1 MENGMDCEDSSEV
14 QEVETKRIRL
24 LRPQTLQP
32 KKNVCAKEERH
43 ANLRK
48 VSLILQKSEHDRNP
62 KDLKTLSECSDMIE
76 EVQERIKKREAVKKR
91 LEEFED
97 PEDVLMQKCQI
108 LAQAIAQSQHLVVY
122 TGAGISTAA
131 KIPDYRGPDG
141 IWTRLKEGRD
151 IGDHDL
157 SLAEP
162 TYTHM
167 ALYELY
173 RQKILKYVVS
183 QNCDGLHLR
192 SGLPRGALSELH
204 GNMYIEVCKSCKPHR
219 EYWRLFDVTE
229 STARFA
235 HKTYRRCYICN
246 SALIDT
252 IVHFGERGSLQ
263 WPLNWKGACK
273 NAKEATTIICLG
285 SSLKVLKKYPW
296 LWQMDKPVKKR
307 PNLYIVNLQWTPKD
321 DCANV
326 KINGKCDLVFK
337 KIMTMLGI
345 AVPRYNKRKDPI
357 FHHATEL
364 NELELHT
371 NSQPSLVQDKT
382 NLEDKYYNDVD
393 NKVQNI
399 ELDDKFQLEDCSIS
413 NSNSSDLNRNCDKGI
428 SSNSSSVRSTEEN
441 IVRLIPNNFISHSGN
456 VLNSFLSDVQTYTRL
471 LEPSLTFLS
480 YSLLHSKVFGPY
492 TNLFLYPY
500 QTSLLYP
507 GLHSIIN
514 PMPVIKEEN
523 FPKLEPEA
531 PVLPSCKFCHEH
543 YKSSMCVFYPKIEP
557 VFKTEKIRFSKIE
570 NRDKPNVC
578 ICCDYTT
585 EEDDVEG
592 SSSDREASSGS
603 KIQAGWFG
611 KGYRKG
617 RRFKRK
623 AVENK

>member
-1 MENGMDCEDSSEV
+1 MDCEDPKDGSDEEMS
-14 QEVETKRIRL
+14 TGAPKRLRL
-24 LRPQTLQP
+24 LRPQTVQA
-32 KKNVCAKEERH
+32 KKVCAKEERL

-48 VSLILQKSEHDRNP
+48 VSLILQKSEDNRTS
-62 KDLKTLSECSDMIE
+62 KDLKKLSECSDMIE
-76 EVQERIKKREAVKKR
+76 EVQQRLKKREELKKR
-91 LEEFED
+91 MEEFED
-97 PEDVLMQKCQI
+97 PEDVLVQKCQI

-131 KIPDYRGPDG
+131 KIPDYRGPNG
-141 IWTRLKEGRD
+141 IWTRLREGKD

-192 SGLPRGALSELH
+192 SGLPRSALSELH
-204 GNMYIEVCKSCKPHR
+204 GNMYIEVCKTCKPHR

-229 STARFA
+229 STARYA

-246 SALIDT
+246 GALVDT
-252 IVHFGERGSLQ
+252 IVHFGERGSLL

-273 NAKEATTIICLG
+273 NAKEATTIICIG

-296 LWQMDKPVKKR
+296 LWQMDKPAKKR

-326 KINGKCDLVFK
+326 KINGKCDVVFK
-337 KIMTMLGI
+337 RIMNMLGI
-345 AVPRYNKRKDPI
+345 AVPRYEKSRDPI
-357 FHHATEL
+357 FHHASEL

-371 NSQPSLVQDKT
+371 NSQPSLVPTEHEQ
-382 NLEDKYYNDVD
+382 EQVKYYNDVD
-393 NKVQNI
+393 NIKVQI
-399 ELDDKFQLEDCSIS
+399 DLGVKQETEDCN
-413 NSNSSDLNRNCDKGI
+413 NSADLYKHCDIQGGT
-428 SSNSSSVRSTEEN
+428 VTF
-441 IVRLIPNNFISHSGN
+441 NN
-456 VLNSFLSDVQTYTRL
+456 LVQSCI

-480 YSLLHSKVFGPY
+480 YNLLNTY
-492 TNLFLYPY
+492 TDLFLYPY

-514 PMPVIKEEN
+514 PMPLIREDLAE
-523 FPKLEPEA
+523 PSTTEQLPLEP
-531 PVLPSCKFCHEH
+531 SCVFCHKYH
-543 YKSSMCVFYPKIEP
+543 KSSSCLFYQKVEP
-557 VFKTEKIRFSKIE
+557 DFKSPRSRYSKVEKRE
-570 NRDKPNVC
+570 KPNICV
-578 ICCDYTT
+578 CCDYTT
-585 EEDDVEG
+585 EEEDAAEL
-592 SSSDREASSGS
+592 SDKEASNTSTGGG

-617 RRFKRK
+617 RRLKK
-623 AVENK
+623 KTTVESGK